1 MKGLCALTISETRLF
16 LRDRASAF
24 YTLAFPA
31 LLLAVLGSIP
41 FFGEPVA
48 PDGPRLIEVYV
59 PVVIA
64 LVLAA
69 VALQGLPSLLA
80 SYREQGV
87 LRRLRVTPV
96 RPETLLTAVLIMML
110 GVTAVST
117 VLVLAVGRIAFGV
130 ALPAAPLA
138 FAVALLFTAAA
149 IYGLGLLVAAVA
161 STGRAGNAIGSL
173 VFFPMLFFGGMWLPR
188 DAMPTLLRT
197 ISDFTPLGAGVGA
210 VQAASAGAWP
220 QLVHLGVL
228 LAWAVA
234 AGALAARLFRWE

>member
-1 MKGLCALTISETRLF
+1 MTGLRALTVAETRLF
-16 LRDRASAF
+16 LRDRASAS
-24 YTLAFPA
+24 YTLGFPA

-41 FFGEPVA
+41 YFGEPVTVG
-48 PDGPRLIEVYV
+48 GPRLIEVYV
-59 PVVIA
+59 PIVIA

-96 RPETLLTAVLIMML
+96 RPQTLLTAVLIMML
-110 GVTAVST
+110 GVTVVST
-117 VLVLAVGRIAFGV
+117 VLVLAVGRVAFGV

-138 FAVALLFTAAA
+138 FAVALVLTAAA
-149 IYGLGLLVAAVA
+149 LYGLGLLVAAVA
-161 STGRAGNAIGSL
+161 SSGRSGNAIGSL

-188 DAMPTLLRT
+188 EAMPEVLRRF
-197 ISDFTPLGAGVGA
+197 SDWTPLGAGVGA
-210 VQAASAGAWP
+210 VQAATAGDWP
-220 QLVHLGVL
+220 QPAQVGVL
-228 LAWAVA
+228 VVWAVI